1 MSTYC
6 TRSNIEATFGVQ
18 NVEDWAKLQS
28 SYEAADITTRI
39 TRAIAVASEDID
51 DTLRAA
57 GIEVP
62 CVADDDSTPTTIEQ
76 ICADLAGVWLYESR
90 GVENLGRDGAPLHKL
105 APFAERAQQ
114 RLAGIANRTRKIN
127 ILSNTG

>member
-6 TRSNIEATFGVQ
+6 TRSNIEATFGVK
-18 NVEDWAKLQS
+18 NVERWAKLQD
-28 SYEAADITTRI
+28 SYEAADITARI

-51 DTLRAA
+51 DTLRFA
-57 GIEVP
+57 GIAVP
-62 CVADDDSTPTTIEQ
+62 CVDEDGETPTTIEQ

-90 GVENLGRDGAPLHKL
+90 GVDDVARDGSPIHKL
-105 APFAERAQQ
+105 KAFADRAQQ
-114 RLAGIANRTRKIN
+114 RLEDIATRKRKIN